1 MISENLMNI
10 SLLLVPRLSPK
21 THRPRSPRQNSIG
34 NTPSGPVLA
43 SPQAGIIPTEAVS
56 MPVPAA
62 SPTPASPASN
72 RALTPSIEAKESR
85 LQDQRQNSPAGNKET
100 IKANETSPSFSK
112 VENKGMSPVVSEH
125 RKQIDDLKKFKND
138 FRLQPSST
146 SESMDQLLSK
156 NREGEKSRD
165 LIKDKIEASAKDA
178 FIDNSSSNCTSG
190 SSKTNSPSI
199 SPSVLS
205 NTEHKRGPEV
215 TSQGVQTSSPACK
228 QEKDDREEKKDATE

>member
-72 RALTPSIEAKESR
+72 RALTPSIEGMK
-85 LQDQRQNSPAGNKET
+85 QR
-100 IKANETSPSFSK
+100 SF
-112 VENKGMSPVVSEH
+112 
-125 RKQIDDLKKFKND
+125 LF
-138 FRLQPSST
+138 
-146 SESMDQLLSK
+146 
-156 NREGEKSRD
+156 
-165 LIKDKIEASAKDA
+165 
-178 FIDNSSSNCTSG
+178 
-190 SSKTNSPSI
+190 
-199 SPSVLS
+199 
-205 NTEHKRGPEV
+205 
-215 TSQGVQTSSPACK
+215 
-228 QEKDDREEKKDATE
+228 